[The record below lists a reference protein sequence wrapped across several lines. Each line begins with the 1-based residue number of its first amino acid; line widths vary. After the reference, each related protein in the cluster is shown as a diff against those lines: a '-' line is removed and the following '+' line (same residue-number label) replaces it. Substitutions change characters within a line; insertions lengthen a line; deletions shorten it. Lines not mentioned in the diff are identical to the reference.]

1 MRSLVDLR
9 AARDELLGR
18 VRALIPD
25 GDVDTNQVAASE
37 LAWSYARVE
46 AAEACAAWAADT
58 GDPLARA
65 VSEAAIA
72 DALAGIQGLSAEG
85 AIDQAKL
92 LEQIAAEYRPLEEL
106 GATEEQRL
114 LRASFR
120 DFARSKI
127 APYAAAIHR
136 GDLDVPEE
144 IIKGL
149 ADLGLFGLSVPEEY
163 GGSQGKDQDFESM
176 LIVTEELSSAS
187 VAAGGSLVTR
197 PEILVRAIVRGGTE
211 EQKRQWLPTIASGRR
226 LVAVATT
233 EPDFG
238 SDVAN
243 LRCRAERVPD
253 GWLVTGT
260 KLWCTF
266 AGRAELL
273 MLLLRT
279 GPKGHRGLSVF
290 VAEKPAFPGHD
301 FTYTQPGGGVVTG
314 RSIPTI
320 GYRGMHTF
328 ELVFDRYLL
337 PEISLVG
344 GDEWLDRG
352 FYLQMESFAMGRL
365 QTAGRAVGV
374 MQAALRA
381 AFEYANARI
390 VFGRPVAAYGLS
402 KATLGRMVMRV
413 IASQQLSYRAARRL
427 SQGQGQ
433 LEASLSKLYASR
445 AAERVTRDAMQLHG
459 GTGYAEESNVS
470 RYFVDA
476 RVLSIFEGAEEVLAL
491 RVIAKNLLKPSEA
504 PDA

>member
-1 MRSLVDLR
+1 VQSLVELK
-9 AARDELLGR
+9 AARDELLSQI
-18 VRALIPD
+18 RALIPD
-25 GDVDTNQVAASE
+25 GNVDANQVAASE

-46 AAEACAAWAADT
+46 AAQACATWAADT
-58 GDPLARA
+58 GDPLAHA
-65 VSEAAIA
+65 VSEGAIA
-72 DALAGIQGLSAEG
+72 DAIAGIQGLSAYG
-85 AIDQAKL
+85 AVDQASVF
-92 LEQIAAEYRPLEEL
+92 EQIAAQYRPLEEL
-106 GATEEQRL
+106 GATAEQRL
-114 LRASFR
+114 LRATFR
-120 DFARSKI
+120 NFALSKI
-127 APYAAAIHR
+127 APHAADIHR
-136 GDLDVPEE
+136 RDLDVPEE
-144 IIKGL
+144 IIRGL
-149 ADLGLFGLSVPEEY
+149 ADLGLFGLSVPEEF
-163 GGSQGKDQDFESM
+163 GGSQGKQEDFESM

-211 EQKRQWLPTIASGRR
+211 EQKRHWLPAIATGRQ

-243 LRCRAERVPD
+243 IRCRADRVAD
-253 GWLVTGT
+253 GWVVNGT

-279 GPKGHRGLSVF
+279 GPQGHRGLSVF
-290 VAEKPAFPGHD
+290 VAEKPAFAGHE
-301 FTYTQPGGGVVTG
+301 FTYTQPGGGKVTG

-328 ELVFDRYLL
+328 ELVFDRYLV
-337 PEISLVG
+337 PEISLLG
-344 GDEWLDRG
+344 GDEWLNRG
-352 FYLQMESFAMGRL
+352 FYLQLESFAMGRL

-381 AFEYANARI
+381 AFEYTNARV
-390 VFGRPVAAYGLS
+390 VFGRPISAYGLS
-402 KATLGRMVMRV
+402 RATLGRMVMRV
-413 IASQQLSYRAARRL
+413 IASQQLSYYAARCL
-427 SQGQGQ
+427 SRGQGQ

-445 AAERVTRDAMQLHG
+445 AAEQVTRDAMQLHG

-491 RVIAKNLLKPSEA
+491 RVIAKTLLRASEA
-504 PDA
+504 PEA